1 MHSTELI
8 RCNISLQ
15 SYSIVNLHR
24 QLKFMNNMLVIEML
38 NNFYTRG
45 FDLNQLAQYP

>member
-8 RCNISLQ
+8 RCNVSLQ

-24 QLKFMNNMLVIEML
+24 QSVECTIMNNMLIIEML

-45 FDLNQLAQYP
+45 LDLNQLA